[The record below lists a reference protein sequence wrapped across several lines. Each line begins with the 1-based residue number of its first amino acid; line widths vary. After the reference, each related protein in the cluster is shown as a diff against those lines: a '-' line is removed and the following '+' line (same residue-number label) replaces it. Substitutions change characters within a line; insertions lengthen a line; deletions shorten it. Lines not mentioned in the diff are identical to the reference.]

1 MIEPLVYIELV
12 SIFTLVMTWALMVL
26 YFIKH
31 QEDYSLTF
39 ILIYGIGVTMLNLGI
54 TITAFKSMSVC

>member
-54 TITAFKSMSVC
+54 TITAFKSMSAC